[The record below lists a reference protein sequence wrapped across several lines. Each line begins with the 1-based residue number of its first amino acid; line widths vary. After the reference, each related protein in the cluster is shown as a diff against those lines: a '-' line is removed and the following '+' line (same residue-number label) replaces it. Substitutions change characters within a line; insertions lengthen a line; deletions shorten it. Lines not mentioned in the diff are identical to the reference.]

1 MSIKFIFKADGT
13 EVNNLLAE
21 FKQNAEA
28 VGPAF
33 EKGFVAMGMGA
44 VLELFDRL
52 KSAVGQLGEMFS
64 SCMREAIDI
73 ENVATRLGVMLNDS
87 LAGDALAS
95 SLQRMV
101 IDSIVPHSIAGKAA
115 GAFIPMDCT
124 SRLEIL
130 AKRHLLVCVLGY
142 KPDNRKESQKPVN
155 NLKNDF
161 FFSG

>member
-33 EKGFVAMGMGA
+33 EKGFGAMGMGS

-52 KSAVGQLGEMFS
+52 KSAVGQLGKMFS
-64 SCMREAIDI
+64 SCMREALDF

-95 SLQRMV
+95 SLQRLATNGV
-101 IDSIVPHSIAGKAA
+101 GAPARVGKSCRCSLSIA
-115 GAFIPMDCT
+115 
-124 SRLEIL
+124 
-130 AKRHLLVCVLGY
+130 KR
-142 KPDNRKESQKPVN
+142 PAR
-155 NLKNDF
+155 DF
-161 FFSG
+161 

>member
-33 EKGFVAMGMGA
+33 EKGFGAMGMGA

-87 LAGDALAS
+87 
-95 SLQRMV
+95 
-101 IDSIVPHSIAGKAA
+101 AA
-115 GAFIPMDCT
+115 GI
-124 SRLEIL
+124 EL
-130 AKRHLLVCVLGY
+130 AAT
-142 KPDNRKESQKPVN
+142 
-155 NLKNDF
+155 
-161 FFSG
+161 